1 VCAAHVAAGDCD
13 LDGTHR
19 WLHCRRVRLRGT
31 FLVPIWHHDHPARVH
46 YCCVTGER
54 NLNPAVYTV
63 SNVADDDANT
73 YIYYTFIILH
83 YTVRI
88 SLASPHSTLSAR
100 SLCLLSAAFFGG
112 LRIACPCSQ
121 SARATTASPAPLP
134 GRVVVGRRSH
144 SSDHHKVDR

>member
-1 VCAAHVAAGDCD
+1 VFAAHVAAGDCD

-31 FLVPIWHHDHPARVH
+31 FLVPIRHHDHPARVH
-46 YCCVTGER
+46 YCCVSGER
-54 NLNPAVYTV
+54 ILNHAVYTV

-88 SLASPHSTLSAR
+88 SLSPRISTLHAQRALSVF
-100 SLCLLSAAFFGG
+100 SLPHFLAVS
-112 LRIACPCSQ
+112 
-121 SARATTASPAPLP
+121 
-134 GRVVVGRRSH
+134 V
-144 SSDHHKVDR
+144 

>member
-1 VCAAHVAAGDCD
+1 MFAAHVAAGDCD

-31 FLVPIWHHDHPARVH
+31 FLVPIRHHDHPARVH

-63 SNVADDDANT
+63 SNMADDDANR

-83 YTVRI
+83 YTVPHF
-88 SLASPHSTLSAR
+88 SLLSHLHTPRSAR
-100 SLCLLSAAFFGG
+100 APSSLCRIFGG
-112 LRIACPCSQ
+112 LRSVPFQPISSGYDRKPRPASGTCRR
-121 SARATTASPAPLP
+121 RAPVPF
-134 GRVVVGRRSH
+134 
-144 SSDHHKVDR
+144 